1 MSRILTGTREGS
13 IVSFTGRNTKERRNN
28 VHTGDIIKAL
38 REQANMTQAELGKQL
53 GVNKSTVQKYENG
66 MVQNLKIKT
75 LRKLCEIF
83 VVPPWQFIYPEH
95 SSISDEQIVM
105 KIRQTLLLAKI
116 YQQLTKEGQTRVYHY
131 LRDLSEIQ
139 HYKSL
144 NAKTIKGDLDQMRK
158 LLVHQDAPKP
168 VDVLNI
174 TWRDITG
181 GHAPSQAPD
190 EP

>member
-1 MSRILTGTREGS
+1 M
-13 IVSFTGRNTKERRNN
+13 
-28 VHTGDIIKAL
+28 HTGDIIKAL
-38 REQANMTQAELGKQL
+38 REQANMTQAELGKHL

-158 LLVHQDAPKP
+158 LLVHQDAPEP

>member
-1 MSRILTGTREGS
+1 M
-13 IVSFTGRNTKERRNN
+13 
-28 VHTGDIIKAL
+28 HTGDIIKAL

-83 VVPPWQFIYPEH
+83 VVPPWQFIYPEY
-95 SSISDEQIVM
+95 SSIRDEQIVM

-139 HYKSL
+139 HYKIL
-144 NAKTIKGDLDQMRK
+144 NAKTIQSDLDQMRK
-158 LLVHQDAPKP
+158 LLAHQDTPKP
-168 VDVLNI
+168 MDILNI

-181 GHAPSQAPD
+181 GHAPSPESD
-190 EP
+190 GP

>member
-1 MSRILTGTREGS
+1 M
-13 IVSFTGRNTKERRNN
+13 
-28 VHTGDIIKAL
+28 HTGDIIKAL

-95 SSISDEQIVM
+95 SSINDEQIVM

-144 NAKTIKGDLDQMRK
+144 NAKTMRGDLDQMRK

-168 VDVLNI
+168 MDVLNI

-181 GHAPSQAPD
+181 GHAPSQESD

>member
-1 MSRILTGTREGS
+1 M
-13 IVSFTGRNTKERRNN
+13 
-28 VHTGDIIKAL
+28 HTGDIIKAL

-53 GVNKSTVQKYENG
+53 GVNKSTIQKYENG

-83 VVPPWQFIYPEH
+83 VVPPWQFIYPEF
-95 SSISDEQIVM
+95 SSIRDEQIVM

-144 NAKTIKGDLDQMRK
+144 DAKTIQSDLDQMRK
-158 LLVHQDAPKP
+158 LLVHQDTPKP
-168 VDVLNI
+168 MDVLNI

-181 GHAPSQAPD
+181 GHAPSKESD

>member
-1 MSRILTGTREGS
+1 M
-13 IVSFTGRNTKERRNN
+13 
-28 VHTGDIIKAL
+28 HTGDIIKAL

-144 NAKTIKGDLDQMRK
+144 NAKTMRGDLDQMRK

-168 VDVLNI
+168 MDVLNI
-174 TWRDITG
+174 TWRNITG
-181 GHAPSQAPD
+181 GHAPSQESD

>member
-1 MSRILTGTREGS
+1 M
-13 IVSFTGRNTKERRNN
+13 
-28 VHTGDIIKAL
+28 HTGDIIKAL

-83 VVPPWQFIYPEH
+83 VVPPWQFIYPEF
-95 SSISDEQIVM
+95 SSIREKQIVM

-144 NAKTIKGDLDQMRK
+144 DAKTIQSDLDQMRK
-158 LLVHQDAPKP
+158 LLAHQDTPKP
-168 VDVLNI
+168 MDVLNI

-181 GHAPSQAPD
+181 DHAPSQESD

>member
-1 MSRILTGTREGS
+1 M
-13 IVSFTGRNTKERRNN
+13 
-28 VHTGDIIKAL
+28 HTGDIIKAL

-144 NAKTIKGDLDQMRK
+144 NAKTMRGDLDQMRK

-168 VDVLNI
+168 MDVLNI

-181 GHAPSQAPD
+181 GHAPSQGSD

>member
-1 MSRILTGTREGS
+1 M
-13 IVSFTGRNTKERRNN
+13 
-28 VHTGDIIKAL
+28 HTGDIIKAL

-53 GVNKSTVQKYENG
+53 GVNKSTIQKYENG

-144 NAKTIKGDLDQMRK
+144 NAKTMKGDLDQMRK

>member
-1 MSRILTGTREGS
+1 M
-13 IVSFTGRNTKERRNN
+13 
-28 VHTGDIIKAL
+28 HTGDIIKAL
-38 REQANMTQAELGKQL
+38 REQANMTQAELGKHL
-53 GVNKSTVQKYENG
+53 GVNKSTIQKYENG

-144 NAKTIKGDLDQMRK
+144 NAKTMKGDLDQMRK
-158 LLVHQDAPKP
+158 LLVHQDAPEP

>member
-1 MSRILTGTREGS
+1 M
-13 IVSFTGRNTKERRNN
+13 
-28 VHTGDIIKAL
+28 HTGDIIKAL

-83 VVPPWQFIYPEH
+83 VVPPWQFIYPEY
-95 SSISDEQIVM
+95 SSIRDEQIVM

-144 NAKTIKGDLDQMRK
+144 NAKTIQSDLDQMRK
-158 LLVHQDAPKP
+158 LLVHQDTPKP
-168 VDVLNI
+168 MDVLNI

-181 GHAPSQAPD
+181 GHAPSQESD

>member
-1 MSRILTGTREGS
+1 M
-13 IVSFTGRNTKERRNN
+13 
-28 VHTGDIIKAL
+28 HTGDIIKAL

-139 HYKSL
+139 HYKSM
-144 NAKTIKGDLDQMRK
+144 NAKTMRGDLDQMRK

-168 VDVLNI
+168 MDVLNI

-181 GHAPSQAPD
+181 CHAPSQESD

>member
-1 MSRILTGTREGS
+1 M
-13 IVSFTGRNTKERRNN
+13 
-28 VHTGDIIKAL
+28 HTGDIIKAL

-83 VVPPWQFIYPEH
+83 VVPPWQFIYPEF
-95 SSISDEQIVM
+95 SSIREKQIVM

-144 NAKTIKGDLDQMRK
+144 DAKTIQSDLDQMRK
-158 LLVHQDAPKP
+158 LLAHQDTPKP
-168 VDVLNI
+168 MDVLNI
-174 TWRDITG
+174 TWWDITG
-181 GHAPSQAPD
+181 GHAPSQESD

>member
-1 MSRILTGTREGS
+1 M
-13 IVSFTGRNTKERRNN
+13 
-28 VHTGDIIKAL
+28 HTGDIIKAL

-144 NAKTIKGDLDQMRK
+144 NAKTMRGDLDQMRK

-168 VDVLNI
+168 MDVLNI
-174 TWRDITG
+174 TWRDITR
-181 GHAPSQAPD
+181 GHAPSQESD

>member
-1 MSRILTGTREGS
+1 M
-13 IVSFTGRNTKERRNN
+13 
-28 VHTGDIIKAL
+28 HTGDIIKAL
-38 REQANMTQAELGKQL
+38 REQANMTQAELGKHL

>member
-1 MSRILTGTREGS
+1 M
-13 IVSFTGRNTKERRNN
+13 
-28 VHTGDIIKAL
+28 HTGDIIKAL

-53 GVNKSTVQKYENG
+53 GVNKSTIQKYENG

-83 VVPPWQFIYPEH
+83 VVPPWQFIYPEF
-95 SSISDEQIVM
+95 SSIRDEQIVM

-144 NAKTIKGDLDQMRK
+144 GAKTIQSDLDQMRK
-158 LLVHQDAPKP
+158 LLAHQDTPKP
-168 VDVLNI
+168 MGVLNI

-181 GHAPSQAPD
+181 GHAPSKESD

>member
-1 MSRILTGTREGS
+1 M
-13 IVSFTGRNTKERRNN
+13 
-28 VHTGDIIKAL
+28 HTGDIIKAL

-144 NAKTIKGDLDQMRK
+144 NAKTMRGDLDQMRK

-168 VDVLNI
+168 MDILNI

-181 GHAPSQAPD
+181 GHAPSQESD

>member
-1 MSRILTGTREGS
+1 M
-13 IVSFTGRNTKERRNN
+13 
-28 VHTGDIIKAL
+28 HTGDIIKAL

-53 GVNKSTVQKYENG
+53 GVNKSTIQKYENG

-83 VVPPWQFIYPEH
+83 VVPPWQFIYPEF
-95 SSISDEQIVM
+95 SSIRDEQIVM

-144 NAKTIKGDLDQMRK
+144 GAKTIQSDLDQMRK
-158 LLVHQDAPKP
+158 LLAHQDTPKP
-168 VDVLNI
+168 MDILNI

-181 GHAPSQAPD
+181 GHAPSQESD

>member
-1 MSRILTGTREGS
+1 M
-13 IVSFTGRNTKERRNN
+13 
-28 VHTGDIIKAL
+28 HTGDIIKAL

-116 YQQLTKEGQTRVYHY
+116 HQQLTKEGQTRVYHY

-144 NAKTIKGDLDQMRK
+144 NAKTMRGDLDQMRK

-168 VDVLNI
+168 MDVLNI

-181 GHAPSQAPD
+181 GHAPSQESD

>member
-1 MSRILTGTREGS
+1 M
-13 IVSFTGRNTKERRNN
+13 
-28 VHTGDIIKAL
+28 HTGDIIKAL
-38 REQANMTQAELGKQL
+38 REQANMTQAELGKHL

-144 NAKTIKGDLDQMRK
+144 NAKTMKGDLDQMRK
-158 LLVHQDAPKP
+158 LLVHQDAPEP

>member
-1 MSRILTGTREGS
+1 M
-13 IVSFTGRNTKERRNN
+13 
-28 VHTGDIIKAL
+28 HTGDIIKAL

-139 HYKSL
+139 HYKSM
-144 NAKTIKGDLDQMRK
+144 NAKTMRGDLDQMRK

-168 VDVLNI
+168 MDVLNI

-181 GHAPSQAPD
+181 GHAPSQESD

>member
-1 MSRILTGTREGS
+1 M
-13 IVSFTGRNTKERRNN
+13 
-28 VHTGDIIKAL
+28 HTGDIIKAL

-144 NAKTIKGDLDQMRK
+144 NAKTMRGDLDQMRK

-168 VDVLNI
+168 MDVLNI

-181 GHAPSQAPD
+181 GHAPSQESD

>member
-1 MSRILTGTREGS
+1 M
-13 IVSFTGRNTKERRNN
+13 
-28 VHTGDIIKAL
+28 HTGDIIKAL

-144 NAKTIKGDLDQMRK
+144 NAKTMKGDLDQMRK

>member
-1 MSRILTGTREGS
+1 M
-13 IVSFTGRNTKERRNN
+13 
-28 VHTGDIIKAL
+28 HTGDIIKAL

>member
-1 MSRILTGTREGS
+1 M
-13 IVSFTGRNTKERRNN
+13 
-28 VHTGDIIKAL
+28 HTGDIIKAL

-95 SSISDEQIVM
+95 SSNSDEQIVM

-144 NAKTIKGDLDQMRK
+144 NAKTMRGDLDQMRK

-168 VDVLNI
+168 MDVLNI

-181 GHAPSQAPD
+181 GHAPSQESD

>member
-1 MSRILTGTREGS
+1 M
-13 IVSFTGRNTKERRNN
+13 
-28 VHTGDIIKAL
+28 HTGDIIKAL

-53 GVNKSTVQKYENG
+53 GVNKSTIQKYENG

-83 VVPPWQFIYPEH
+83 VVPPWQFIYPEY
-95 SSISDEQIVM
+95 SSIRDEQIVM

-144 NAKTIKGDLDQMRK
+144 GAKTIQSDLDQMRK
-158 LLVHQDAPKP
+158 LLVHQDTPKP
-168 VDVLNI
+168 MDVLNI

-181 GHAPSQAPD
+181 GHASSQESD

>member
-1 MSRILTGTREGS
+1 M
-13 IVSFTGRNTKERRNN
+13 
-28 VHTGDIIKAL
+28 HTGDIIRAL

-144 NAKTIKGDLDQMRK
+144 NAKTMRGDLDQMRK

-168 VDVLNI
+168 MDVLNI

-181 GHAPSQAPD
+181 GHAPSQESD